1 MKYKYLFEKYGEVR
15 GTNELT
21 KQHLID
27 VKNRHSDYLINV
39 EDGTYYDAENNTWKE
54 IEGDK

>member
-1 MKYKYLFEKYGEVR
+1 MKYRYLFEKFGEVH

-27 VKNRHSDYLINV
+27 VKNRMSDLLIDTEN
-39 EDGTYYDAENNTWKE
+39 GTYYDADNNEWVAIKNA
-54 IEGDK
+54 